1 MGNHVDSK
9 ESPSMTSTIT
19 LHSRCWKGRFV
30 SPNNFE
36 TEDFAGF
43 MQALFQPHH
52 APITQVS
59 LDTKRVPV
67 PE

>member
-1 MGNHVDSK
+1 MG
-9 ESPSMTSTIT
+9 E
-19 LHSRCWKGRFV
+19 FV